1 MEAWKEGIPATTLHL
16 NPRVLNDPIKHTE
29 LWTPTVPS
37 LFPFCIQI
45 LCLSH
50 SLCIAPP
57 VSMCSHLSCH
67 CLFSVLFVFIVT
79 GDCWSYRQPSRDASG
94 VPSGLRERLTGQCSP
109 SSGCAYWVTT
119 LSRLS
124 LWLQPGYIYNHA
136 QCIQHWIIQ
145 WTVSYWSLD
154 EKHGSQNGPTFWYA
168 GFHTC
173 MGWPKSKS

>member
-1 MEAWKEGIPATTLHL
+1 MERGNTSNYSPFKPESFKWPNKAYRVMNTNSSFSFPLL
-16 NPRVLNDPIKHTE
+16 YSNPLLVTF
-29 LWTPTVPS
+29 S
-37 LFPFCIQI
+37 M
-45 LCLSH
+45 H
-50 SLCIAPP
+50 STSS
-57 VSMCSHLSCH
+57 VYVCSHVSCH

-79 GDCWSYRQPSRDASG
+79 RDCWSYRQPSRDASG
-94 VPSGLRERLTGQCSP
+94 VPSGLRQRLTGQCSP

-124 LWLQPGYIYNHA
+124 LWLQPGYIYTHA

-173 MGWPKSKS
+173 MGWPKSTS